1 MQPIA
6 KVFEKVL
13 GAQVVYYFEVN
24 NLFCSDHHGFRS
36 NHSCET
42 ALQSILDSLKV
53 SIANK
58 QIVLSL
64 FIDFKKSFDLI
75 NPNLLFLKLFHY
87 GFDNCSL
94 NIFKNYIK
102 DQSQV
107 IKIGL
112 VKSKVVKHVNLA
124 HFSVTPC

>member
-24 NLFCSDHHGFRS
+24 NLFYSDQHGFRT

-42 ALQSILDSLKV
+42 VLQSILYSWKV

-58 QIVLSL
+58 QLVLSL
-64 FIDFKKSFDLI
+64 FIDFKKAFDLI
-75 NPNLLFLKLFHY
+75 NPYLLFLKLFHN
-87 GFDNCSL
+87 GFDRS
-94 NIFKNYIK
+94 I
-102 DQSQV
+102 
-107 IKIGL
+107 
-112 VKSKVVKHVNLA
+112 
-124 HFSVTPC
+124 